1 MKKEEKATVVL
12 EKSKGTDESTAQLT
26 VACGL
31 WPATTARATHN
42 KTARDALHCYRE
54 TQLQDGC
61 VGQKA

>member
-1 MKKEEKATVVL
+1 MKKEEKAL

-31 WPATTARATHN
+31 WPATNGATHN